1 MKFLLSLFILVSF
14 VQKPATTLVGKW
26 RLVSFD
32 VPSPN
37 DAGGVEVKLNDNEAY
52 ELLTIT
58 DQNQFEFRTMGGTM
72 SKKDNFGT
80 VQLDKT
86 QKNVVFVSERYAGN
100 SLSYIVSK
108 LTKTELELKQQTRAG
123 MLGRRYLKMAE

>member
-37 DAGGVEVKLNDNEAY
+37 DAGGVEMKLSENEAY
-52 ELLTIT
+52 EMLTINS
-58 DQNQFEFRTMGGTM
+58 QNRFEFWTMGGSM
-72 SKKDNFGT
+72 NKRDNFGALK
-80 VQLDKT
+80 LDKT
-86 QKNVVFVSERYAGN
+86 KKNIEFVSERYTGN
-100 SLSYIVSK
+100 SLSYFVSK

-123 MLGRRYLKMAE
+123 MLGRRYQKMAE